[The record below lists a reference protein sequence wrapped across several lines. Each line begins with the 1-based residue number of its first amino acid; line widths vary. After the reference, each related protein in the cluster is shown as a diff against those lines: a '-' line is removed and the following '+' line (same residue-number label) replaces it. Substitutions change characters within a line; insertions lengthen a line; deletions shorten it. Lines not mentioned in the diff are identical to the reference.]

1 MELSNLSPIEEGAI
15 GPLISFRLDSH
26 SGVPTYLQLVQQ
38 VEGALR
44 LGVLRQGDR
53 LPKVKE
59 VVEELSINPNTVLK
73 AYRELE
79 SRGIARGRQ
88 GVGTFVIAELP
99 AIGAVV
105 FDDLKAQLMRGWLK
119 DARGA
124 GLDDADIAALFH
136 SAVGAPADDEDEV
149 EGQVAQ

>member
-1 MELSNLSPIEEGAI
+1 MELSNLSSI
-15 GPLISFRLDSH
+15 GESAEDSLISFRLDSH

-88 GVGTFVIAELP
+88 GVGTFVVAELP
-99 AIGAVV
+99 PIGAVV
-105 FDDLKAQLMRGWLK
+105 FDDLRAQLIRGWLN
-119 DARGA
+119 DARRA
-124 GLDDADIAALFH
+124 GLDDADIAALFL
-136 SAVGAPADDEDEV
+136 SAVAAPTDDEDE
-149 EGQVAQ
+149 GQVAR